1 MPLIQLDI
9 LHSLKETFLIKDNFN
24 FHVHVLNFS
33 FLCSNI
39 PTAPADGVYVSQLKW
54 FSASWWSPSWI
65 WLYFIDSMSQMNTDM
80 FGLYWLQVMS
90 FVLAHYSSPCVT
102 YDRFASLVE
111 QDLIYHLAPLC
122 LTPVLIRFLLL
133 KL

>member
-1 MPLIQLDI
+1 MPLIQLDL

-24 FHVHVLNFS
+24 FHVLNFP

-39 PTAPADGVYVSQLKW
+39 PAAPADGVYVSQLKW
-54 FSASWWSPSWI
+54 FPALWSSPSWI
-65 WLYFIDSMSQMNTDM
+65 WLSFIDSMSQMNTDM

-90 FVLAHYSSPCVT
+90 FVLAHYLSPCVT
-102 YDRFASLVE
+102 YDRLFASLVE

-122 LTPVLIRFLLL
+122 LTPVLIRLLFL